1 MHPTRAVRVL
11 IPLLVFPAAVV
22 AAVVAA
28 SPENG
33 DQVLRAARERLSPI
47 RDKSM
52 KVTLRVV
59 DPSGSERVKRL
70 QGYEKHDENAR
81 KVLWIFES
89 PLELQGTGFLAW
101 QNETEADSL
110 WVYFPG
116 QRRVRRVPPSIR
128 RENFQGSM
136 FTYEDLVAV
145 FFLDYDGEH
154 ELQGTKP
161 CGDGS
166 QCFVVDSA
174 LEEDAFAYDRL
185 LAWIDTK
192 TYLPHRVEFFSDE
205 LLKVMK
211 VTEIE
216 SIEGIPSIVRVEM
229 ENPTDGYVTRV
240 ELDGIDYNEGLRENM
255 FTIEYLS
262 QSGK

>member
-1 MHPTRAVRVL
+1 MRLTTAV
-11 IPLLVFPAAVV
+11 IGLLVGFLAMATPDVHAA
-22 AAVVAA
+22 
-28 SPENG
+28 PETG
-33 DQVLRAARERLSPI
+33 EQVLKAAREILSPI

-52 KVTLRVV
+52 KVTMRVV
-59 DPSGSERVKRL
+59 GPSGAERVKRL
-70 QGYEKHDENAR
+70 RGYERHDEGAR
-81 KVLWIFES
+81 KVLWIFDS

-101 QNETEADSL
+101 QNEGAPDSL

-145 FFLDYDGEH
+145 FFLDYAGRHTLE
-154 ELQGTKP
+154 GTKP

-166 QCFVVDSA
+166 CFVVDSD

-185 LAWIDTK
+185 RTWIDTK
-192 TYLPHRVEFFSDE
+192 TLLPIRVEFFGSE
-205 LLKVMK
+205 LLKVMN
-211 VTEIE
+211 VTRTEP
-216 SIEGIPSIVRVEM
+216 IEGIPSIVDVEM
-229 ENPTDGYVTRV
+229 KSPTDGHVTRV
-240 ELDGIDYNEGLRENM
+240 QLDDIDYNEGLRENM

-262 QSGK
+262 QMGK